1 MNQGIKKIARFIFK
15 IFCLQIKSNFSKSK
29 FLKINKKNFRFLFSI
44 HLNIFK
50 ISNNGTKCI
59 KSIRKLS
66 ITVTHFAIFSNKNH
80 ICLCIWTISL
90 KLKMKINFFI
100 KNLMLFKI
108 IHFWNILVIYFK
120 AKCTINQNF
129 KGHFKDW
136 KSKKCLN

>member
-1 MNQGIKKIARFIFK
+1 MKTFKIRKILQKLKSKFYALLDLFKKFIILLMNQGIKKIARFIFK

-100 KNLMLFKI
+100 KILMLFKI
-108 IHFWNILVIYFK
+108 IHF
-120 AKCTINQNF
+120 
-129 KGHFKDW
+129 
-136 KSKKCLN
+136 